1 MSTQELSLP
10 WISRPS
16 QVLNLT
22 SYLITAIIISTIV
35 YFEPLIYSYTPESI
49 SHDTLIQGIGI
60 FCGLLILSDLVK
72 YFSLRSNFYNITNDK
87 IFIKKGILSSITE
100 NIEMYRVK
108 DQTVIQPLGLRIFGL
123 GNLVLITSD
132 QTTPTITLSAVRN
145 VHTLVELIQQAT
157 LKSRKEHGV
166 KEFD

>member
-1 MSTQELSLP
+1 
-10 WISRPS
+10 
-16 QVLNLT
+16 
-22 SYLITAIIISTIV
+22 
-35 YFEPLIYSYTPESI
+35 
-49 SHDTLIQGIGI
+49 
-60 FCGLLILSDLVK
+60 
-72 YFSLRSNFYNITNDK
+72 
-87 IFIKKGILSSITE
+87 
-100 NIEMYRVK
+100 MYRVK
-108 DQTVIQPLGLRIFGL
+108 DQTVIQPLALRIFGL